1 MKIDLSAERNKE
13 LLQEI
18 DLCFLFAQAY
28 HASMRFAGPV
38 RKELGIRTVF
48 ILLAPWQIQLLP
60 VCSFWEFTKK
70 SW

>member
-1 MKIDLSAERNKE
+1 M
-13 LLQEI
+13 
-18 DLCFLFAQAY
+18 FLFAQAY

-48 ILLAPWQIQLLP
+48 NIIGPLANPAFASLQLLG
-60 VCSFWEFTKK
+60 VYKK